1 MLRQAT
7 DPAYLADQYNDG
19 EKLRIRL
26 EAHRLYSERPNE
38 GFHACL
44 MEGLG
49 IRTGD
54 LLLDVG
60 CGSGSLHARLTK
72 AGARVVGID
81 ASAGMLAE
89 AAAQA
94 RAAELPVALARADA
108 QAIPL
113 TAACVNAV
121 LASHMLYHVPD
132 QRRALHEMQRVLAPG
147 GRAVLATNAADF
159 ARELHDVHV
168 AAARACGYVPG
179 PLATFPFTL
188 DDLPLVRDVFPNA
201 RVDRMENAFVF
212 PTAEAALAYY
222 ATGGV
227 DLIEDPPADAS
238 HRGPLLHEAHERI
251 QTVIDREGVFR
262 VSKTAGC
269 FVASA

>member
-1 MLRQAT
+1 MLRRAT
-7 DPAYLADQYNDG
+7 DPAYLADQYSDG

-38 GFHACL
+38 GFHARL
-44 MEGLG
+44 IEGLG
-49 IRTGD
+49 IRTGE
-54 LLLDVG
+54 LVLDVG
-60 CGSGSLHARLTK
+60 CGSGSLHARLSE
-72 AGARVVGID
+72 AGARIVGID
-81 ASAGMLAE
+81 ASTGMLAE

-113 TAACVNAV
+113 AAASADAV

-132 QRRALHEMQRVLAPG
+132 RRRALREMRRVLAPG
-147 GRAVLATNAADF
+147 GRAVLATNASDF

-179 PLATFPFTL
+179 ALAFPFTL

-222 ATGGV
+222 ASAGV
-227 DLIEDPPADAS
+227 DWIEDPPADAS
-238 HRGPLLHEAHERI
+238 HRGPLLHAAYERI
-251 QTVIDREGVFR
+251 QGVIEQEGVFR

-269 FVASA
+269 FLA

>member
-1 MLRQAT
+1 LLRHAT
-7 DPAYLADQYNDG
+7 DPAYLADQYSDG

-38 GFHACL
+38 GFHARQVAA
-44 MEGLG
+44 LG
-49 IRTGD
+49 IRGGERV
-54 LLLDVG
+54 LDVG
-60 CGSGSLHARLTK
+60 CGSGSLHARLAE
-72 AGARVVGID
+72 AGAQVVGID

-113 TAACVNAV
+113 GSACVDAV

-132 QRRALHEMQRVLAPG
+132 QRRALREMRRVLVPG
-147 GRAVLATNAADF
+147 GRAVLTTNAADF

-168 AAARACGYVPG
+168 ASARACGYVPG
-179 PLATFPFTL
+179 ALAAFPFTL
-188 DDLPLVRDVFPNA
+188 DDLPLVLDVFPSA

-222 ATGGV
+222 ASGGV
-227 DLIEDPPADAS
+227 DLIEDPPADAG
-238 HRGPLLHEAHERI
+238 HRGPLLAAAHERI
-251 QTVIDREGVFR
+251 QAIIGREGVFR

-269 FVASA
+269 FVARA

>member
-1 MLRQAT
+1 VRHAT
-7 DPAYLADQYNDG
+7 DPAYLADQYGDG

-38 GFHACL
+38 GFHARL
-44 MEGLG
+44 IEGLG
-49 IRTGD
+49 LRGGERV
-54 LLLDVG
+54 LDVG
-60 CGSGSLHARLTK
+60 CGSGSAHPRLIE

-94 RAAELPVALARADA
+94 QASTLPVSLARADA

-113 TAACVNAV
+113 ADACADAV

-132 QRRALHEMQRVLAPG
+132 QRRALREMRRVLAPG
-147 GRAVLATNAADF
+147 GRVVLATNAADF

-179 PLATFPFTL
+179 ALVRFPFTL
-188 DDLPLVRDVFPNA
+188 EDLPLVREVFPDA
-201 RVDRMENAFVF
+201 RVDRVENAFVF
-212 PTAEAALAYY
+212 PTAESALAYY
-222 ATGGV
+222 ASAGV
-227 DLIEDPPADAS
+227 DVIEDAPADAS
-238 HRGPLLHEAHERI
+238 HRGPLLRATRERI
-251 QTVIDREGVFR
+251 QSVIDSEGVFR

>member
-1 MLRQAT
+1 MRRAT
-7 DPAYLADQYNDG
+7 DPAYLADQYGDG

-38 GFHACL
+38 GFHARL
-44 MEGLG
+44 LAGLG
-49 IRTGD
+49 LRGGE
-54 LLLDVG
+54 LVLDVG
-60 CGSGSLHARLTK
+60 CGSGSAHARLVE
-72 AGARVVGID
+72 AGARILGID

-94 RAAELPVALARADA
+94 RAAELPVSLARADA

-113 TAACVNAV
+113 DDACVDAV

-132 QRRALHEMQRVLAPG
+132 RRRALREMRRVLKVG
-147 GRAVLATNAADF
+147 GHAVLATNAADF
-159 ARELHDVHV
+159 ARELHEVHV

-179 PLATFPFTL
+179 ELASFPFTL
-188 DDLPLVRDVFPNA
+188 DDLPLVREVFPDA

-212 PTAEAALAYY
+212 PTAGAALAYY
-222 ATGGV
+222 ASGGV

-238 HRGPLLHEAHERI
+238 HREPLLRAARERI
-251 QTVIDREGVFR
+251 EAVIEREGAFR

-269 FVASA
+269 FLA